1 MTSSRRTSPPGPARA
16 DHGGGSNF
24 LANRVNHFV
33 RRCDSQSVT
42 PLLRD
47 ADRGETLPPGVSSRA
62 ASRDVAVPLLF
73 RAHGAGLVRLGYC
86 LTGDRGA
93 AEEAV
98 QDAFVSLYRNWD
110 TLRDRSVALPYLRVA
125 LVNRCRSVHR
135 RQARTIRATEPLT
148 PEVASLPGVD
158 GDAIAHDESVRL
170 AAVVRELPQRQ
181 REVVVCRYYLDLTE
195 RQTADLLE
203 VSVGS
208 VKKHA
213 SRALA
218 ALHDRLEVAPWT
230 T

>member
-1 MTSSRRTSPPGPARA
+1 MRQT
-16 DHGGGSNF
+16 
-24 LANRVNHFV
+24 VNLFAH
-33 RRCDSQSVT
+33 RCDSQGVT
-42 PLLRD
+42 PTLRD
-47 ADRGETLPPGVSSRA
+47 TDQGEILPPRSGVRSGARSGNGSADA
-62 ASRDVAVPLLF
+62 AADVGRDVAVPLLF

-110 TLRDRSVALPYLRVA
+110 GLRDRSVALPYLRVA

-135 RQARTIRATEPLT
+135 RRARTIHATEPLS
-148 PEVASLPGVD
+148 PETSWLPGVD

-170 AAVVRELPQRQ
+170 AALVRELPQRQ

-218 ALHDRLEVAPWT
+218 KLHDRLAVAT
-230 T
+230 

>member
-1 MTSSRRTSPPGPARA
+1 MTPI
-16 DHGGGSNF
+16 
-24 LANRVNHFV
+24 
-33 RRCDSQSVT
+33 
-42 PLLRD
+42 LRD
-47 ADRGETLPPGVSSRA
+47 DARGEILPPGASSPDVG
-62 ASRDVAVPLLF
+62 RDVAVPLLF

-86 LTGDRGA
+86 LVGDRGA

-135 RQARTIRATEPLT
+135 LRARTIRATEPLT

-158 GDAIAHDESVRL
+158 GDAIAHEESLRL
-170 AAVVRELPQRQ
+170 ATVVRELPQRQ

-203 VSVGS
+203 ISVGS

-218 ALHDRLEVAPWT
+218 KLHDRLAVAT
-230 T
+230 

>member
-1 MTSSRRTSPPGPARA
+1 
-16 DHGGGSNF
+16 
-24 LANRVNHFV
+24 
-33 RRCDSQSVT
+33 VT
-42 PLLRD
+42 PILRD
-47 ADRGETLPPGVSSRA
+47 AGRGETLPPGPGAPPVGRE
-62 ASRDVAVPLLF
+62 VAVPLLF
-73 RAHGAGLVRLGYC
+73 RAHGEGLIRLGYC

-93 AEEAV
+93 AEEVV

-110 TLRDRSVALPYLRVA
+110 GLRDRSVALPYLRVA
-125 LVNRCRSVHR
+125 VVNQCRSVHR
-135 RQARTIRATEPLT
+135 RRARTIRATAPLT
-148 PEVASLPGVD
+148 PEIASVPGAD
-158 GDAIAHDESVRL
+158 GDAIAHDEAVRL

-203 VSVGS
+203 VSVGA

-218 ALHDRLEVAPWT
+218 KLHDQLEVASWT

>member
-1 MTSSRRTSPPGPARA
+1 MPATTLGSRATGFALAGIHPGE
-16 DHGGGSNF
+16 G
-24 LANRVNHFV
+24 VNHSAA
-33 RRCDSQSVT
+33 RCDSQGVT
-42 PLLRD
+42 PILRD
-47 ADRGETLPPGVSSRA
+47 AGPGEILPSGSN
-62 ASRDVAVPLLF
+62 ASAVGRDVAVPLLF
-73 RAHGAGLVRLGYC
+73 RAHGVSLVRLGYC

-135 RQARTIRATEPLT
+135 SRARTVRATEPLT
-148 PEVASLPGVD
+148 PEVATLPGAD
-158 GDAIAHDESVRL
+158 GAAIAHDESVRL

-218 ALHDRLEVAPWT
+218 TLHDRLEVAP
-230 T
+230 